1 MPKVSKSKKCVRSS
15 VGEKANYSAL
25 NPPMQKLVLGTSSL
39 RVSRLAYGCWRLADA
54 SNASKSK
61 SEIRVAGKRAVIA
74 AYEVGY
80 TIFDHADIYGGGDAE
95 RIFGE
100 VLREN
105 PEMRDRISIVTK
117 CGVRRSDDPPGS
129 PYHYNLSGEY
139 IIRSCEGSLK
149 RLGIETIDVLLLHRA
164 DWLVDPEDVSGA
176 FTKLKQSGKVRF
188 FGVSNFRPSLVS
200 ALQTACP
207 MPLVV
212 NQVEISLCKLDA
224 FEDGTLD
231 QCLEK
236 KITPMAWSPLG
247 GGQLAEGA
255 KRLLK
260 SQKGYQIKKVVPLLD
275 ELAAQYGVTRS
286 AVALAWL
293 LKHPADI
300 MPIVGSTNPQRIRD
314 AARATKINLNREEW
328 YRLLIAARGESLP

>member
-1 MPKVSKSKKCVRSS
+1 M
-15 VGEKANYSAL
+15 A
-25 NPPMQKLVLGTSSL
+25 LGTSSL
-39 RVSRLAYGCWRLADA
+39 RVGRLAYGCWRLADA
-54 SNASKSK
+54 LNASEPK
-61 SEIRVAGKRAVIA
+61 SEVRAAGKRAVIA
-74 AYEVGY
+74 AYEAGY
-80 TIFDHADIYGGGDAE
+80 TLFDHADIYGGGEAE
-95 RIFGE
+95 KIFGE

-105 PEMRDRISIVTK
+105 MGIRDRISIVTK
-117 CGVRRSDDPPGS
+117 CGVRRPDDPPGS

-149 RLGIETIDVLLLHRA
+149 RLGVETIDVLLLHRA
-164 DWLVDPEDVSGA
+164 DWLVDPADVARA

-188 FGVSNFRPSLVS
+188 FGVSNFCPSLVG
-200 ALQTACP
+200 ALQAACP
-207 MPLVV
+207 MPLVA

-260 SQKGYQIKKVVPLLD
+260 SQEGYQTEKVLPLLD
-275 ELAAQYGVTRS
+275 ELAAQYGVTRP

-293 LKHPADI
+293 LKHPAGM

-314 AARATKINLNREEW
+314 AARASKINLSREEW
-328 YRLLIAARGESLP
+328 YRLLIAARGEPLP